1 MKLVFAVAALAVVA
15 FLPTLPAQASLLSS
29 DPLAMAAW
37 RGTQTFYAADDV
49 YTLNVTADYAV
60 YAPGQ
65 YPGTDPSV
73 GADYVYAYEIFNTL
87 NPASV
92 GVTMLTV
99 GLAPGSGAHYAGFTS
114 GPPGQL
120 GGAGPAQPRIGATSA
135 RWYFFI
141 NPVDYGEDSFTLR
154 FTSPYGPRWMTAS
167 VDDGGLSADAPMPSP
182 MPEPATLVL
191 LSAGLASTILVRRRR
206 AAASL
211 V

>member
-49 YTLNVTADYAV
+49 YTLNVTVDYAV

-92 GVTMLTV
+92 EVIMLTV
-99 GLAPGSGAHYAGFTS
+99 GLAPGSGARYAGATS

-120 GGAGPAQPRIGATSA
+120 GGTSPGGTVPPWRIGATSA
-135 RWYFFI
+135 RWYFSF
-141 NPVDYGEDSFTLR
+141 NTVDYGEDSFTLR
-154 FTSPYGPRWMTAS
+154 FTSPYGPRWMTGS
-167 VDDGGLSADAPMPSP
+167 VDDGGLSADVPLPSP
-182 MPEPATLVL
+182 MPEPATMAL
-191 LSAGLASTILVRRRR
+191 LGIGSAMMVAVRRRR
-206 AAASL
+206 A
-211 V
+211 